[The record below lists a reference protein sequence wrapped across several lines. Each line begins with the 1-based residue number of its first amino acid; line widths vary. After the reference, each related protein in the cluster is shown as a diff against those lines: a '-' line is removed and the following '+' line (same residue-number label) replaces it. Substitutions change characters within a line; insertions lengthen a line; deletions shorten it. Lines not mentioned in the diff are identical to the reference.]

1 MMKLG
6 FIGTGNMGT
15 ALIKGYLAVRPSEK
29 TNIFAYD
36 KDEDKLKVLS
46 DDLGIV
52 GCDSMGKLMKESD
65 VIVLAV
71 KPNIFD
77 LVLPEVGTFYRPGQ
91 VLVSIAAGISM
102 GYIEK
107 LTQKDNVK
115 VVRVMPNTPAMVN
128 TGMSALCRNKQITDE
143 EFEPVLELFRSVGK
157 AEVVDEEL
165 IHTVIGVSGSSP
177 AYTYMYIEALIDAAA
192 ANGMGREQAKI
203 FAAQSVLG
211 AAKMVL
217 ETGIDPVTLRE
228 NVCSP
233 GGTTIEAVKALQ
245 ENGFHDN
252 IVEAFNAATEK
263 SKVMTKR

>member
-1 MMKLG
+1 MKLG
-6 FIGTGNMGT
+6 FVGTGNMGT
-15 ALIKGYLAVRPSEK
+15 ALIKGYLAVHPSEK
-29 TNIFAYD
+29 MNICAYD
-36 KDEDKLKVLS
+36 KDADKLKTLS
-46 DDLGIV
+46 DHLGII
-52 GCDSMGKLMKESD
+52 GCDSMEKLMKHSD

-77 LVLPEVGTFYRPGQ
+77 TALPEIGMFYRPGQ

-107 LTQKDNVK
+107 LVQKDGAK

-128 TGMSALCRNKQITDE
+128 EGMSALCRNQYITDE
-143 EFEPVLELFRSVGK
+143 EFELVLKLFRAAGK
-157 AEVVDEEL
+157 AEVISETLMD
-165 IHTVIGVSGSSP
+165 TVIGISGSSP
-177 AYTYMYIEALIDAAA
+177 AYTYMYIEALMDAAEA
-192 ANGMGREQAKI
+192 GGMDRAQAKI
-203 FAAQSVLG
+203 FASQSVLG

-245 ENGFHDN
+245 NNGFHDN
-252 IVEAFNAATEK
+252 IMEAFNAAVEK

>member
-1 MMKLG
+1 MKLG
-6 FIGTGNMGT
+6 FVGTGNMGT
-15 ALIKGYLAVRPSEK
+15 ALIRGYLAVHQSEK
-29 TNIFAYD
+29 KNVFAYD
-36 KDEDKLKVLS
+36 KDADKLKVLT

-52 GCDSMGKLMKESD
+52 GCDSMDKLMAQSD

-77 LVLPEVGTFYRPGQ
+77 LVLPEIGSLYKPGQ

-102 GYIEK
+102 SYIEMLVK
-107 LTQKDNVK
+107 KDGVK
-115 VVRVMPNTPAMVN
+115 VVRIMPNTPAMVN
-128 TGMSALCRNKQITDE
+128 EGMSALCRNQHITDA

-157 AEVVDEEL
+157 AEVVDEQL

-177 AYTYMYIEALIDAAA
+177 AYTYMYIEALMDAAE
-192 ANGMGREQAKI
+192 ANGMDREQAKI
-203 FAAQSVLG
+203 FAGQSVLG

-217 ETGIDPVTLRE
+217 ETGVDPATLRE

-245 ENGFHDN
+245 NNGFHDN
-252 IVEAFNAATEK
+252 IMEAFNAAVEK

>member
-1 MMKLG
+1 MRIG

-15 ALIKGYLAVRPSEK
+15 AIIKGYLTAHQDEK
-29 TNIFAYD
+29 KNIFAYD
-36 KDEDKLKVLS
+36 KDTDKLRALTG
-46 DDLGIV
+46 DLGIT
-52 GCDSMGKLMKESD
+52 GCGSIEKLMDQSD

-77 LVLPEVGTFYRPGQ
+77 AVVPEVSAFYRPGQ

-102 GYIEK
+102 SYIEK
-107 LTQKDNVK
+107 LMQKDGVK
-115 VVRVMPNTPAMVN
+115 IVRVMPNTPAMVN
-128 TGMSALCRNKQITDE
+128 EGMSALSRNQYITDE
-143 EFEPVLELFRSVGK
+143 EFEPVVELFRSVGK
-157 AEVVDEEL
+157 AEVVDEDL

-192 ANGMGREQAKI
+192 ALGMDRAQAKI
-203 FAAQSVLG
+203 FAGQSVLG

-245 ENGFHDN
+245 NNGFRGN
-252 IVEAFNAATEK
+252 IVEAFNAAVNK
-263 SKVMTKR
+263 SKVMSK

>member
-1 MMKLG
+1 MKLG
-6 FIGTGNMGT
+6 FVGTGNMGT
-15 ALIKGYLAVRPSEK
+15 ALIKGYLTVHQSEK
-29 TNIFAYD
+29 KNVCAYD
-36 KDEDKLKVLS
+36 KDADKLKALS

-52 GCDSMGKLMKESD
+52 GCDSMDKLMEQCD

-77 LVLPEVGTFYRPGQ
+77 VVLPEIGTLYRPGQ
-91 VLVSIAAGISM
+91 VLVSIAAGISI

-107 LTQKDNVK
+107 LVRKDGVK

-128 TGMSALCRNKQITDE
+128 AGMSALCRNQYITDA
-143 EFEPVLELFRSVGK
+143 EFEPVMELFRSAGK
-157 AEVVDEEL
+157 AEVVDEPL
-165 IHTVIGVSGSSP
+165 IDTVIGVSGSSP
-177 AYTYMYIEALIDAAA
+177 AYTYMYIEALIDAAE
-192 ANGMGREQAKI
+192 ANGMDREQAKI
-203 FAAQSVLG
+203 FAGQSVLG

-217 ETGIDPVTLRE
+217 ETGVDPVTLRE

-245 ENGFHDN
+245 NNGFHDN
-252 IVEAFNAATEK
+252 IVEAFNAAVEK